1 MEPVCVC
8 VCVGGGGCKLILM
21 LEYAANTFPHSAY

>member
-8 VCVGGGGCKLILM
+8 VGGCKLILM